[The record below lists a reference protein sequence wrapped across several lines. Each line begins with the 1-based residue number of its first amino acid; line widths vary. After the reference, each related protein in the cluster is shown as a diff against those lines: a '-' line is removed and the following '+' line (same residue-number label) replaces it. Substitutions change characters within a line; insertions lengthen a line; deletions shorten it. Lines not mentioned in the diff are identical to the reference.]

1 MKVRE
6 LQAYLG
12 DMLTVNP
19 VFDGSTGVLNY
30 QVAHGVIFS
39 TLLQI
44 FITQFNY
51 IAKLNTCI
59 YMNILQYSV
68 SLNL

>member
-1 MKVRE
+1 VTVDGSNGVGAMKVKE

-30 QVAHGVIFS
+30 QVDYGVIFS

-44 FITQFNY
+44 FITQSSTRVF
-51 IAKLNTCI
+51 I
-59 YMNILQYSV
+59 
-68 SLNL
+68 